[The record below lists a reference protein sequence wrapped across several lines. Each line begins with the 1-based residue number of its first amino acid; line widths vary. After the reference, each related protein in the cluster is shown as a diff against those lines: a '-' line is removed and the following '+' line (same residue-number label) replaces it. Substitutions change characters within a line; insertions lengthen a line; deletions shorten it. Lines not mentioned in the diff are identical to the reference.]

1 MAHKADA
8 ADLME
13 RVEISGRK
21 PVVARTG
28 AAKATFGKAVSEKHG
43 TPKSEH
49 QPEPAVELAC
59 PDRFINRELSWLDFN
74 HRVLEEAENPRHPLL
89 ERLRFLSISASNLD
103 EFYSV
108 RVAALI
114 GQAKAGATFTSADGR
129 TAAQQLTAIKLRAE
143 SLLVDQQRILREL
156 LGLLRDAGVVLC
168 TTDNLSENEKT
179 WLEAWFMERVFPV
192 VTPLAVDPAHPFPFI
207 SNFGLVLAL
216 HLVREDDGQGMRGLL
231 PLPSQI
237 DRFVRLPAA
246 ESEESVRFILLDDLV
261 VLFLGR
267 VFPGFR
273 MTGHGLFRVIRDTD
287 VEFEEEAE
295 DLVRSYETALKR
307 RRRGVA
313 IHLEIAAGMPH
324 ELRELVVD
332 ELDAAPDE
340 IHDDQRLLGLADLKQ
355 MIVDDRHDLLFA
367 PYTPRFPER
376 IRDFGGDCFA
386 AIRAKDIIV
395 HHPYESFDVV
405 VQFLRQAAQDPAVI
419 AIKQTLYRTSRD
431 STIVNALIEAS
442 EAGKSVTAM
451 VELRARFDEE
461 ANIRLARRMEAAGV
475 QVVYG
480 FTGLKTHAKLSLV
493 VRREAGAIRSYAHFG
508 TGNYHPITA
517 RVYTDLSF
525 FTTDPALTRDSAR
538 LFNFTTGYAR
548 PDTMEELGF
557 SPLTIRS
564 KLLELIHK
572 EIAFAREGK
581 PAGIWLKMNSV
592 TDVAL
597 IDALYEASNAGV
609 KIMAVI
615 RGICCL
621 RPGVPGLSEN
631 IRVKSIV
638 GRFLE
643 HGRVYVFG
651 HGHPLP
657 SRHARVFIS
666 SADWME
672 RNMDWRVETLVP
684 IHNPT
689 VHAQVLDQIMVINL
703 KDSLQSW
710 ELNAGGAGHR
720 FGVARKPVSAHHYF
734 MTNPSLSGRGS
745 ALHGPAVAA
754 PVPLP
759 RRQDRVTQD

>member
-1 MAHKADA
+1 MVLKAGSGEVREHGA
-8 ADLME
+8 A
-13 RVEISGRK
+13 ISGK
-21 PVVARTG
+21 PPGVKNGRT
-28 AAKATFGKAVSEKHG
+28 KLEPRLEPSVDLTS
-43 TPKSEH
+43 
-49 QPEPAVELAC
+49 PE
-59 PDRFINRELSWLDFN
+59 RFINRELSWLDFN

-129 TAAQQLTAIKLRAE
+129 TAAQQLTDIKLRAE
-143 SLLVDQQRILREL
+143 SLLADQQRILGEL
-156 LGLLRDAGVVLC
+156 LTLLGESGVVLC
-168 TTDNLSENEKT
+168 GTKGVTETEKT
-179 WLEAWFMERVFPV
+179 WLDAWFMERIFPV

-216 HLVREDDGQGMRGLL
+216 HLIREDDGVGMRGLL
-231 PLPSQI
+231 PLPSQVE
-237 DRFVRLPAA
+237 RFIRLPSGQAGRP
-246 ESEESVRFILLDDLV
+246 VRFILLDHLV
-261 VLFLGR
+261 VLFLDR
-267 VFPGFR
+267 VFPGFQLS
-273 MTGHGLFRVIRDTD
+273 GHGLFRVIRDTD

-313 IHLEIAAGMPH
+313 IHLEIAAGMPP
-324 ELRELVVD
+324 ELRELVID
-332 ELDAAPDE
+332 ELDAVPDE
-340 IHDDQRLLGLADLKQ
+340 IHDDQRLLGLADMKQ

-376 IRDFGGDCFA
+376 IRDFIGDCFA

-431 STIVNALIEAS
+431 STIVNALIEAA

-451 VELRARFDEE
+451 VELRARFDLE

-517 RVYTDLSF
+517 RIYTDLSF

-538 LFNFTTGYAR
+538 LFNFMTGYAR
-548 PDTMEELGF
+548 PEIMEELGF
-557 SPLTIRS
+557 SPLTTRT
-564 KLLELIHK
+564 KLLDLIHK
-572 EIAFAREGK
+572 EIAFAHEGK
-581 PAGIWLKMNSV
+581 SGNIWLKMNSL
-592 TDVAL
+592 TDVEL
-597 IDALYEASNAGV
+597 IDALYQASRAGV
-609 KIMAVI
+609 KVMAVI

-621 RPGVPGLSEN
+621 RPGVPGLSEH

-643 HGRVYVFG
+643 HGRIYAFG
-651 HGHPLP
+651 NGHPLP
-657 SRHARVFIS
+657 SRHAKVFIS

-710 ELNAGGAGHR
+710 ELSADGGWTRVEPG
-720 FGVARKPVSAHHYF
+720 RKPVSAHDYF

-745 ALHGPAVAA
+745 ALHGPAVAP

-759 RRQDRVTQD
+759 RRQDRVSQD

>member
-1 MAHKADA
+1 MVLKGNA
-8 ADLME
+8 AELME
-13 RVEISGRK
+13 QVGVEKLPISRGPGRS
-21 PVVARTG
+21 G
-28 AAKATFGKAVSEKHG
+28 HL
-43 TPKSEH
+43 KSEVAKPASAKT
-49 QPEPAVELAC
+49 QRQAEPLMALDK

-74 HRVLEEAENPRHPLL
+74 HRVLEEAENERHPLL

-114 GQAKAGATFTSADGR
+114 GQAKTGTPLISADGR
-129 TAAQQLTAIKLRAE
+129 TAAQQLADIKVRAE
-143 SLLVDQQRILREL
+143 SLLVDQQRILEEL
-156 LGLLRDAGVVLC
+156 LGLLRNADVALC
-168 TTDNLSENEKT
+168 RADMLTEADKT

-207 SNFGLVLAL
+207 SNFGLVLAV
-216 HLVREDDGQGMRGLL
+216 HLVREDDGQAMRGLL

-237 DRFVRLPAA
+237 ERFIRMPGHETGGSA
-246 ESEESVRFILLDDLV
+246 RFILLDDLV
-261 VLFLGR
+261 VLFLNR

-273 MTGHGLFRVIRDTD
+273 LNGHGLFRVIRDTD

-313 IHLEIAAGMPH
+313 IHLEIAAGMPP

-340 IHDDQRLLGLADLKQ
+340 IHDDQRLLGLADMKQ

-405 VQFLRQAAQDPAVI
+405 VQFLRQAARDPAVV

-431 STIVNALIEAS
+431 STIVNALIEAA

-538 LFNFTTGYAR
+538 LFNFMTGYAR
-548 PDTMEELGF
+548 PEIVEELGF
-557 SPLTIRS
+557 SPLTTRA
-564 KLLELIHK
+564 KLLALIHK
-572 EIAFAREGK
+572 EIDFARSGK
-581 PAGIWLKMNSV
+581 PATIWLKMNSL
-592 TDVAL
+592 TDVEL
-597 IDALYEASNAGV
+597 IDALYEASQVGV
-609 KIMAVI
+609 KVMAVI

-643 HGRVYVFG
+643 HGRIYAFG
-651 HGHPLP
+651 DGRLMP
-657 SRHARVFIS
+657 SRHAQVFIS

-710 ELNAGGAGHR
+710 ELSADGAWTRVLPG
-720 FGVARKPVSAHHYF
+720 RKPMSAHDYF

-745 ALHGPAVAA
+745 ALHGPAVAS
-754 PVPLP
+754 PVPAP
-759 RRQDRVTQD
+759 RRQDRLLQD